1 MTHCPHCGGV
11 LDDAPRSMASHHGYF
26 AELQKLY
33 DTMPYAVTERL
44 PNFEMFR
51 KFCLIRTGWRDE
63 VSYPC
68 ATKAEAQ
75 RLAAICR
82 QIGDFAIVTV
92 EGATVTR
99 WTAKSQSM
107 RAMGKAAF
115 QRSREDVEAYARS
128 LLGVTSSAIGQEAA

>member
-1 MTHCPHCGGV
+1 MTASCPHCGGV
-11 LDDAPRSMASHHGYF
+11 LDDAPRSIASHHGYF

-44 PNFEMFR
+44 PDFEMFR

-68 ATKAEAQ
+68 ATRAEAERWAA
-75 RLAAICR
+75 RLR
-82 QIGDFAIVTV
+82 QFGDFAIVTISRTIV
-92 EGATVTR
+92 IR

-115 QRSREDVEAYARS
+115 QKSRDDVEAYARS
-128 LLGVTSSAIGQEAA
+128 LLGISQEVA